1 VFESS
6 GSFENFSQPD
16 LTPLRAVAERVE
28 FASAAGELRN
38 AYGYPLSDSDPL
50 TPLAHEIA
58 RSLTEAGFTLHHC
71 DQHDPL
77 YRLGGVCLTPIPAG
91 FGTGRSG
98 IAVSWTTHDLL
109 VKDWDRFA
117 IYRGT
122 VQMMNVA
129 LGKVLFD
136 FGYSVTELGTG
147 GSWLVTGRRDPD
159 AGAASSDSATGRG
172 VGR

>member
-1 VFESS
+1 MFESS
-6 GSFENFSQPD
+6 DSFENFARPD
-16 LTPLRAVAERVE
+16 LASLRAVASRAELADAVR
-28 FASAAGELRN
+28 ELRN
-38 AYGYPLSDSDPL
+38 AYGYRLSDSDPL
-50 TPLAHEIA
+50 APLAREIA

-71 DQHDPL
+71 DEHDPL
-77 YRLGGVCLTPIPAG
+77 YRLGGVCLTPIPAE

-109 VKDWDRFA
+109 VKDWDRYG

-129 LGKVLFD
+129 LGKVLHD

-159 AGAASSDSATGRG
+159 AGAASSDSATERG

>member
-1 VFESS
+1 VLESS
-6 GSFENFSQPD
+6 GSFENFAQPD
-16 LTPLRAVAERVE
+16 LTPLRALAERVE

-50 TPLAHEIA
+50 APLAREIA
-58 RSLTEAGFTLHHC
+58 RSVTEAGFTLHHC

-77 YRLGGVCLTPIPAG
+77 YRLGGVCLTPIPVG

-109 VKDWDRFA
+109 VKDWDRFG

-129 LGKVLFD
+129 LGKVLND

-147 GSWLVTGRRDPD
+147 GSWLVTERRDQE
-159 AGAASSDSATGRG
+159 ANGASSDSPPRRG

>member
-1 VFESS
+1 MFESS
-6 GSFENFSQPD
+6 DSFENLAQPD
-16 LTPLRAVAERVE
+16 LSLLRAVAERVE
-28 FASAAGELRN
+28 FASAVGELRN
-38 AYGYPLSDSDPL
+38 AYGYRLSDSE
-50 TPLAHEIA
+50 PLAPLAREIA

-77 YRLGGVCLTPIPAG
+77 YRLGGVCLTPIPAE

-109 VKDWDRFA
+109 IKDWDRFG

-129 LGKVLFD
+129 LGKVLHK

-147 GSWLVTGRRDPD
+147 DSWLVTGRRDQEANEAGPD
-159 AGAASSDSATGRG
+159 SPTRRG
-172 VGR
+172 VSR